1 LFLAEE
7 ISGDRKRY
15 LQISWEFVIFDRLKG
30 HYPYCFTE
38 RSDLIKP
45 LISHLQ
51 TNRASE
57 PIEVKG
63 TLFLSKKRQ
72 WKGPLWADGSC
83 TIYPSE
89 SEMSELLFQNPL
101 REGLR
106 LTRWPQPST
115 IIIFGATGDL
125 THRKLVPALFR
136 LFVNGLLPVNFS
148 ILGFARRE
156 KTDSQFRDELLSA
169 VQKDMRSQ
177 SDWDRFAASLSYF
190 QGDFTQSTEYQNLRR
205 RLEELEGE
213 QGKPSNR
220 LFYLATPPSQYE
232 SIIDNL
238 GAAGMAN
245 SGPGWARIIIEK
257 PYGRDLES
265 ARSLNKVISRVFREE
280 QVYRIDH
287 YLGKETVQ
295 NILVFRFANSIFEPI
310 WNRRYVEHVQIT
322 VAETI
327 GLEGRGKFFEE
338 TGTLRDVVQNHVLQ
352 LLTLVAMEPPSSF
365 DANAVRDE
373 KVKVL
378 RAVQPITEA
387 EVSRYVVRGQY
398 AAGSLLGEK
407 KIGYLQ
413 EEGVDPNSATE
424 SFVAVRLLL
433 NNWRW
438 AGVPFYLRTGKKLP
452 KKVTE
457 IAIFF
462 KSAPLQIFGPE
473 AVEEAKPNVL
483 ALSIQPDEGISLSF
497 DSKVPGPNGRI
508 RPVTMDFRYGTSFG
522 EAPPEA
528 YERLLLDAMIGDAT
542 LFTRID
548 ENEKAWQIL
557 TPILQQWEESKIR
570 TLPQYPVGTWGP
582 KEADTLIKQEGL
594 KWRRL

>member
-1 LFLAEE
+1 MP
-7 ISGDRKRY
+7 
-15 LQISWEFVIFDRLKG
+15 EFIL
-30 HYPYCFTE
+30 
-38 RSDLIKP
+38 
-45 LISHLQ
+45 
-51 TNRASE
+51 
-57 PIEVKG
+57 
-63 TLFLSKKRQ
+63 
-72 WKGPLWADGSC
+72 
-83 TIYPSE
+83 
-89 SEMSELLFQNPL
+89 QNPL

-106 LTRWPQPST
+106 LTRTPQPAT

-136 LFVNGLLPVNFS
+136 LFVNGLLPADFS
-148 ILGFARRE
+148 IVGFARRT
-156 KTDSQFRDELLSA
+156 KTDSEFRSEMQAA
-169 VQKDMRSQ
+169 VLKDTGKQ
-177 SDWDRFAASLSYF
+177 SDWQRFAANLFYL
-190 QGDFTQSTEYQNLRR
+190 QGDFTQLAEYQKLRTQ
-205 RLEELEGE
+205 LEERENG

-232 SIIDNL
+232 SIIHNL
-238 GAAGMAN
+238 GASGMAN
-245 SGPGWARIIIEK
+245 SEPGWTRIIIEK

-265 ARSLNKVISRVFREE
+265 ARSLNRVVSRVFREE

-322 VAETI
+322 AAETI

-378 RAVQPITEA
+378 RAIQPIAKA
-387 EVSRYVVRGQY
+387 EVNRYVVRGQY

-413 EEGVDPNSATE
+413 EEGVDPNSTTE
-424 SFVAVRLLL
+424 SYVAIKLLL

-438 AGVPFYLRTGKKLP
+438 AGVPFYLRTGKRLP

-457 IAIFF
+457 IAIYF

-483 ALSIQPDEGISLSF
+483 ALRIQPEEGISLRF
-497 DSKVPGPNGRI
+497 DSKVPGPAGRI

-542 LFTRID
+542 LFTRVD
-548 ENEKAWQIL
+548 ENELAWQIL
-557 TPILQQWEESKIR
+557 TPILQQWAEDQAK
-570 TLPQYPVGTWGP
+570 TLPQYQVGTWGP
-582 KEADTLIKQEGL
+582 KEADDLIKQDGL